1 MNKLFIF
8 RFGATCPLL
17 KEKPIIETI
26 SADSGIAL
34 GLSTSC
40 GTLSIVLTS
49 FSPSQIVELY
59 QRVADETSDELPV
72 IVWPVEAGADN
83 LQGGLFDGVE
93 GLIAEFNEMTCQAPI
108 NLTLDELL
116 ELISVRGGVDKL
128 SQSELARLKELTQ

>member
-8 RFGATCPLL
+8 RFGATHPLL
-17 KEKPIIETI
+17 KEKPIIKTI

-59 QRVADETSDELPV
+59 QQVADETRDELPV

-83 LQGGLFDGVE
+83 LGGGLFDGVE
-93 GLIAEFNEMTCQAPI
+93 GLIEEFNKMTGQAPI

>member
-8 RFGATCPLL
+8 RFGATCPLP
-17 KEKPIIETI
+17 KEKPIIKTI
-26 SADSGIAL
+26 TADSGIAL

-40 GTLSIVLTS
+40 GTLSIVLTG

-59 QRVADETSDELPV
+59 QQVADETRDELPV

-83 LQGGLFDGVE
+83 LQGVLFDGVE